1 MSTARSSR
9 PSRLSALS
17 THRTTPAPAAPGSA
31 GPGTTRRALLGLA
44 GALGAAGL
52 SACATS
58 GAPGADAGGS
68 DGGSA
73 GAAETSPEN
82 PFGVAG
88 GELKA
93 FVFDGG
99 GGVPYLDLTEQLLE
113 EKHPE
118 LEADIVRTED
128 LSTLQPQFVNGTPPD
143 LFQNSGAGALDITS
157 LTANGQ
163 LASLE
168 DLMAAPSWDDPEVTV
183 EESLNPGVRE
193 AGTVDGTL
201 VGLNTV
207 QYAWALWHDA
217 ALLEEKGW
225 EAPTTWDEL
234 MSLCA
239 EIKADGIFPF
249 AFTGQHANYP
259 DEGILQPLVA
269 KIGGQEVWRS
279 IDNLEDG
286 AWQQDAVREAA
297 EALLQLRT
305 DELILPG
312 VAQMTHVQ
320 SQTAWLNHEAV
331 FIPVGAWL
339 ENEMKSAI
347 PEGFRMTAAALPSP
361 DPTLADLT
369 PNNPGSGWFVPE
381 GAANKP
387 AAFELLR
394 ALLSKESS
402 QNYAE
407 LSNSVTIVAGAH
419 DDQQLSDPFTTL
431 TEMIERSNAVE
442 PWQVVKYPTWYPAM
456 AEETRA
462 ALIALLLDDLDVD
475 GFLARCQKAADQ
487 VAGDDAIAKQ
497 TR

>member
-1 MSTARSSR
+1 MSVENCPTPVPSSHSSSFHR
-9 PSRLSALS
+9 P
-17 THRTTPAPAAPGSA
+17 
-31 GPGTTRRALLGLA
+31 TRRGLLGLA

-58 GAPGADAGGS
+58 GAPGAGAAAGSS
-68 DGGSA
+68 DGG
-73 GAAETSPEN
+73 GAETSPEN
-82 PFGVAG
+82 PFGIAG

-99 GGVPYLDLTEQLLE
+99 GGVPHLDLTEKLLE
-113 EKHPE
+113 EKHPD
-118 LEADIVRTED
+118 LAADIVRTED

-157 LTANGQ
+157 LVANSQ

-168 DLMAAPSWDDPEVTV
+168 DLMAAPSWDDPEITV

-225 EAPTTWDEL
+225 EAPRTWDEL
-234 MSLCA
+234 MSLSA
-239 EIKADGIFPF
+239 EIKAEGIFPF

-259 DEGILQPLVA
+259 EEGLLQPLVA
-269 KIGGQEVWRS
+269 KIGGQEVWKS
-279 IDNLEDG
+279 IDNLEEG

-312 VAQMTHVQ
+312 VAQMTHIQ

-361 DPTLADLT
+361 DPALADLT
-369 PNNPGSGWFVPE
+369 PNNPGSGWYVPE
-381 GAANKP
+381 GAANGP
-387 AAFELLR
+387 AALEFLR

-402 QNYAE
+402 RNYAE
-407 LSNSVTIVAGAH
+407 LSNSVTMVAGAH
-419 DDQQLSDPFTTL
+419 EDQQLSEAFTTV
-431 TEMIERSNAVE
+431 TDMIERSNAVE

-462 ALIALLLDDLDVD
+462 ALISLLLDDLDVD
-475 GFLARCQKAADQ
+475 GFLTRCQKAADST
-487 VAGDDAIAKQ
+487 AADDAIAKQ
-497 TR
+497 SR

>member
-1 MSTARSSR
+1 MSTPRSSR
-9 PSRLSALS
+9 SSRLSALS
-17 THRTTPAPAAPGSA
+17 TYRTTPAPAAPGSA

-58 GAPGADAGGS
+58 GAPGADA
-68 DGGSA
+68 GGSA

-168 DLMAAPSWDDPEVTV
+168 DLMAAPSWDNPEVTV

-234 MSLCA
+234 MTLCT

-269 KIGGQEVWRS
+269 KIGGQEVWKN

-361 DPTLADLT
+361 DPALADLT
-369 PNNPGSGWFVPE
+369 PNNPGAGWFVPE

-387 AAFELLR
+387 AALELLR

-407 LSNSVTIVAGAH
+407 LSNSVTMVAGAH

-475 GFLARCQKAADQ
+475 GFLTRCQKAADQ

>member
-1 MSTARSSR
+1 MPTARS
-9 PSRLSALS
+9 SRLSALS
-17 THRTTPAPAAPGSA
+17 SYRTTPAPAAPGSA
-31 GPGTTRRALLGLA
+31 GTGTTRRALLGLA

-193 AGTVDGTL
+193 AGTVDDTL

-225 EAPTTWDEL
+225 EAPATWDEL

-297 EALLQLRT
+297 EAL
-305 DELILPG
+305 
-312 VAQMTHVQ
+312 
-320 SQTAWLNHEAV
+320 
-331 FIPVGAWL
+331 
-339 ENEMKSAI
+339 
-347 PEGFRMTAAALPSP
+347 PSP
-361 DPTLADLT
+361 GPTLADLT
-369 PNNPGSGWFVPE
+369 PNNPGAGWFVPE

-387 AAFELLR
+387 AALELLR

-407 LSNSVTIVAGAH
+407 LSNSVTMVAGAH

-475 GFLARCQKAADQ
+475 GFLSRCQKAADQ